1 MTTLYTGSPAT
12 AAPLALTKSR
22 APKAQHNRPVT
33 YEVVHWIRGRIRLRI
48 PRLAYDARFAQRL
61 GQELMTLPGLKEAR
75 VNATSSSLVILY
87 HPEPSGASG
96 NGRRQSN
103 DQAILPPL
111 LECIRVAADA
121 EVAQVASSQ
130 AASSAVGSNGAVLP
144 GDAAIDYLDRLG
156 LPALGI
162 ALSAGALAGLAIP
175 GLVVGGVIL
184 AAALPIFKRT
194 IQGIR
199 DEKRLTVDFL
209 DATAVVLLT
218 AQASFL
224 APAIVIGIIEGSEI
238 VRDWTARRG
247 QQATLDLLL
256 TQNRQVTVEREG
268 CQVLLAWDEIETGD
282 VLLLYPGDQIP
293 VDGFVLAG
301 QALVDQHHMT
311 GNPTPVTC
319 TEGDDVVAT
328 TLLVEG
334 HLRILATRTGHDT
347 RAAAILALL
356 AAAPRTDTRVSNYAR
371 KVGNVAVV
379 PTLAIAAALWGTT
392 GSVARATGIVSL
404 DLGTGMRVS
413 APIAIVRAQT
423 YAARQGILIRSG
435 RALELLTQVDT
446 IVFDKTATLTAG
458 YASVIEVRTLA
469 AHHTPEEV
477 LGLAAAA
484 EQALH
489 HPVARSIVRH
499 AEASGLLPQP
509 CTAWNYVAGQGVVAE
524 IGGQV
529 VHVGNHTLLT
539 EAGIDVDLARD
550 LPSAPGAALAT
561 PVFVA
566 CDGVLIGVIL
576 CADTLRPESAAVI
589 AELHALQKATVM
601 LSGDSNAVTHAT
613 AAHLE
618 MVPEHVYGE
627 LLPQQKVALVQALR
641 ASGRTVAVVGDG
653 INDAAAM
660 AHADLSIA
668 LGGGTDLACA
678 TADIVLLHNDLN
690 DLLTAMEI
698 AHHAMSVIQ
707 QNKWIVVAPNVAAI
721 AYGVLAVLNPIAGVV
736 INNGTALVAAL
747 NSLRPLHQAR
757 NT

>member
-1 MTTLYTGSPAT
+1 
-12 AAPLALTKSR
+12 
-22 APKAQHNRPVT
+22 VT

-48 PRLAYDARFAQRL
+48 PRLAYDAKFAQRL

-75 VNATSSSLVILY
+75 VNAASASLVVLY
-87 HPEPSGASG
+87 HLEPSGA
-96 NGRRQSN
+96 NRQGGCRCS
-103 DQAILPPL
+103 DQAILPAI
-111 LECIRVAADA
+111 LECICLAADA
-121 EVAQVASSQ
+121 EVAPVASPQ
-130 AASSAVGSNGAVLP
+130 AASPGVVGNGAALP
-144 GDAAIDYLDRLG
+144 GDAAINYLDRLG

-162 ALSAGALAGLAIP
+162 ALGAGTLAGLAIP

-209 DATAVVLLT
+209 DASAIVLLT

-238 VRDWTARRG
+238 VRDWTARRSK
-247 QQATLDLLL
+247 QATLDLLL
-256 TQNRQVTVEREG
+256 AQHRQVTVERDG
-268 CQVLLAWDEIETGD
+268 RQLLLAWDAIETGD

-301 QALVDQHHMT
+301 QALVEQHHMT
-311 GNPTPVTC
+311 GNATPVTC
-319 TEGDDVVAT
+319 TEGDVVLAT

-334 HLRILATRTGHDT
+334 HLRVQATRTGHAT

-356 AAAPRTDTRVSNYAR
+356 DAAPRTDTRVSNYAR
-371 KVGNVAVV
+371 KVGNGAVV
-379 PTLAIAAALWGTT
+379 PTLAIAATLWATT

-413 APIAIVRAQT
+413 SPIAVVRAQAD
-423 YAARQGILIRSG
+423 AARQGILIRSG
-435 RALELLTQVDT
+435 RALEMLTQVDT
-446 IVFDKTATLTAG
+446 IVFDKTATLTEGRAR
-458 YASVIEVRTLA
+458 VIEVYALDPRRAADDVLALA
-469 AHHTPEEV
+469 AS
-477 LGLAAAA
+477 A
-484 EQALH
+484 EQTLD
-489 HPVARSIVRH
+489 HPIAQAIVRH
-499 AEASGLLPQP
+499 AAARGIAPLP
-509 CTAWNYVAGQGVVAE
+509 CTAWHYLAGQGVVAE
-524 IGGQV
+524 IDGRA
-529 VHVGNHTLLT
+529 VHVGSHTLLT
-539 EAGIDVDLARD
+539 GAGIAIDPGWDVAD
-550 LPSAPGAALAT
+550 APGSALAA

-566 CDGVLIGVIL
+566 CDGELAGVIW
-576 CADTLRPESAAVI
+576 CADTLRPESAGVI
-589 AELHALQKATVM
+589 ASLHAQNKATVM
-601 LSGDSNAVTHAT
+601 LSGDSSVVTQAT
-613 AAHLE
+613 AAHLA

-668 LGGGTDLACA
+668 LGSGTDLACA
-678 TADIVLLHNDLN
+678 TADIVLLNNDLR
-690 DLLTAMEI
+690 DLMAATEI
-698 AHHAMSVIQ
+698 AQHAMCLIQ

-721 AYGVLAVLNPIAGVV
+721 AYGVLAVMNPIAGVV
-736 INNGTALVAAL
+736 INNGTALMAGL
-747 NSLRPLHQAR
+747 NSLRPLRRAR

>member
-1 MTTLYTGSPAT
+1 
-12 AAPLALTKSR
+12 
-22 APKAQHNRPVT
+22 VT

-48 PRLAYDARFAQRL
+48 PRLAYDAKFAQRL

-75 VNATSSSLVILY
+75 VNAASASLVVLY
-87 HPEPSGASG
+87 HLEPSGA
-96 NGRRQSN
+96 NRQGGCRCS
-103 DQAILPPL
+103 DQAILPAI
-111 LECIRVAADA
+111 LECICLAADA
-121 EVAQVASSQ
+121 EVAPVASPQ
-130 AASSAVGSNGAVLP
+130 AASPGVVGNGAALP
-144 GDAAIDYLDRLG
+144 GDAAINYLDRLG

-162 ALSAGALAGLAIP
+162 ALGAGTLAGLAIP

-209 DATAVVLLT
+209 DASAIVLLT

-238 VRDWTARRG
+238 VRDWTARRSK
-247 QQATLDLLL
+247 QATLDLLL
-256 TQNRQVTVEREG
+256 AQHRQVTVERDG
-268 CQVLLAWDEIETGD
+268 RQLLLAWDAIETGD

-301 QALVDQHHMT
+301 QALVEQHHMT
-311 GNPTPVTC
+311 GNATPVTC
-319 TEGDDVVAT
+319 TEGDVVLAT

-334 HLRILATRTGHDT
+334 HLRVQATRTGHAT

-356 AAAPRTDTRVSNYAR
+356 DAAPRTDTRVSNYAR
-371 KVGNVAVV
+371 KVGNGAVV
-379 PTLAIAAALWGTT
+379 PTLAIAATLWATT

-413 APIAIVRAQT
+413 SPIAVVRAQAD
-423 YAARQGILIRSG
+423 AARQGILIRSG
-435 RALELLTQVDT
+435 RALEMLTQVDT
-446 IVFDKTATLTAG
+446 IVFDKTATLTEGRAR
-458 YASVIEVRTLA
+458 VIEVYALDPRRAADDVLALA
-469 AHHTPEEV
+469 AS
-477 LGLAAAA
+477 A
-484 EQALH
+484 EQTLD
-489 HPVARSIVRH
+489 HPIAQAIVRH
-499 AEASGLLPQP
+499 AAARGIAPLP
-509 CTAWNYVAGQGVVAE
+509 CTAWHYLAGQGVVAE
-524 IGGQV
+524 IDGRA
-529 VHVGNHTLLT
+529 VHVGSHTLLT
-539 EAGIDVDLARD
+539 GAGIAIDPGWDVADA
-550 LPSAPGAALAT
+550 

-566 CDGVLIGVIL
+566 CDGELAGVIW
-576 CADTLRPESAAVI
+576 CADTLRPESAGVI
-589 AELHALQKATVM
+589 ASLHAQNKATVM
-601 LSGDSNAVTHAT
+601 LSGDSSVVTQAT
-613 AAHLE
+613 AAHLA

-668 LGGGTDLACA
+668 LGSGTDLACA
-678 TADIVLLHNDLN
+678 TADIVLLNNDLR
-690 DLLTAMEI
+690 DLMAATEI
-698 AHHAMSVIQ
+698 AQHAMCLIQ

-721 AYGVLAVLNPIAGVV
+721 AYGVLAVMNPIAGVV
-736 INNGTALVAAL
+736 INNGTALMAGL
-747 NSLRPLHQAR
+747 NSLRPLRRAR

>member
-1 MTTLYTGSPAT
+1 M
-12 AAPLALTKSR
+12 
-22 APKAQHNRPVT
+22 N

-75 VNATSSSLVILY
+75 VSAASASLVVIY
-87 HPEPSGASG
+87 HPDLGGAHG
-96 NGRRQSN
+96 NGRRQHS
-103 DQAILPPL
+103 DQAILPPI

-121 EVAQVASSQ
+121 DVAQVASPQ
-130 AASSAVGSNGAVLP
+130 AAPSATGGNGAATP
-144 GDAAIDYLDRLG
+144 GGATINYLDRLG
-156 LPALGI
+156 LPTLGI

-175 GLVVGGVIL
+175 GLLVGGVIL
-184 AAALPIFKRT
+184 AAAIPIFKRT
-194 IQGIR
+194 VQGIR

-209 DATAVVLLT
+209 DASAVVLLT

-224 APAIVIGIIEGSEI
+224 APAIVVGIIEGSEI
-238 VRDWTARRG
+238 VRDWTARRSK
-247 QQATLDLLL
+247 QATLDLLL
-256 TQNRQVTVEREG
+256 TQDRQVTVERDG
-268 CQVLLAWDEIETGD
+268 RQTLLAWDEIETGD

-311 GNPTPVTC
+311 GDATPVTC

-347 RAAAILALL
+347 RAAAIMALL
-356 AAAPRTDTRVSNYAR
+356 DAAPHTDTRVSNYAR
-371 KVGNVAVV
+371 KVGNGAVV
-379 PTLAIAAALWGTT
+379 PTLAIAAALWATT

-435 RALELLTQVDT
+435 RALEMLTQIDT
-446 IVFDKTATLTAG
+446 IVFDKTATLTEGRAN
-458 YASVIEVRTLA
+458 VIEVRALR
-469 AHHTPEEV
+469 AHHAPDEV
-477 LGLAAAA
+477 LALAAAA
-484 EQALH
+484 EQALD
-489 HPVARSIVRH
+489 HPVAGAIVRH
-499 AEASGLLPQP
+499 AEARGILTQP
-509 CTAWNYVAGQGVVAE
+509 CAAWNYVTGQGVVAE
-524 IGGQV
+524 IDGQV
-529 VHVGNHTLLT
+529 VHVGSSTFLT
-539 EAGIDVDLARD
+539 GAGIEVDPACN
-550 LPSAPGAALAT
+550 STNAPGPELAT
-561 PVFVA
+561 SVFVA
-566 CDGVLIGVIL
+566 CDGTLIGVIL

-589 AELHALQKATVM
+589 AHLHAMQKATVM

-660 AHADLSIA
+660 AHADVSIA
-668 LGGGTDLACA
+668 LGGATDLAYA
-678 TADIVLLHNDLN
+678 TADIVLLHNDLR
-690 DLLTAMEI
+690 DLIAAMEI
-698 AHHAMSVIQ
+698 SHHAMGIIQ

-736 INNGTALVAAL
+736 INNGTAMVAAL
-747 NSLRPLHQAR
+747 NSLRPLRQSR